1 MDPSEPIV
9 TGQDLA
15 LRFKAA
21 FPKEDWVARLAARS
35 GRSRDAV
42 EWHLQQEM
50 LPPQDMLQAAAELLD
65 EQATP
70 RSAPEEAGAKP

>member
-15 LRFKAA
+15 LRLKSA
-21 FPKEDWVARLAARS
+21 FREQDWVALLAARS

-50 LPPQDMLQAAAELLD
+50 MPPQDMLRATAELLD
-65 EQATP
+65 EQATR
-70 RSAPEEAGAKP
+70 RSAAN